1 MKRKLGICFFVAC
14 FLAVI
19 GINSMSL
26 RKGKDT
32 QSGTENS
39 EYEASGMEDGEYA
52 KAGTKTG
59 KGTGADGDTEADLE
73 TDLEVNSIVNQNSNS
88 GDKYIIF
95 SEDGILVVYYA
106 DRTTVF
112 FNSGVRADALPSD
125 LQECLSSGIS
135 FANEAELYEFL
146 ENYSS

>member
-26 RKGKDT
+26 RNAKDA
-32 QSGTENS
+32 QPETE
-39 EYEASGMEDGEYA
+39 
-52 KAGTKTG
+52 AGT
-59 KGTGADGDTEADLE
+59 E
-73 TDLEVNSIVNQNSNS
+73 TDLEVNSIVNQSSES
-88 GDKYIIF
+88 GDKYIIY

-112 FNSGVRADALPSD
+112 FNSGVRADALPAE
-125 LQECLSSGIS
+125 LQECLPFGIS

>member
-14 FLAVI
+14 LFAVV

-26 RKGKDT
+26 RKAKDT
-32 QSGTENS
+32 QPGTEDGKYTS
-39 EYEASGMEDGEYA
+39 VSMEDDEYA
-52 KAGTKTG
+52 KAGTQ
-59 KGTGADGDTEADLE
+59 TGADGDTEADWE
-73 TDLEVNSIVNQNSNS
+73 TDLEVNSIVNQNANS
-88 GDKYIIF
+88 DDKYIIF

-125 LQECLSSGIS
+125 LQDCLPTGIS

>member
-26 RKGKDT
+26 HKAKDT

-39 EYEASGMEDGEYA
+39 EYDAAGMEPAEYA
-52 KAGTKTG
+52 KAGTQTG

-73 TDLEVNSIVNQNSNS
+73 TDLEVNSIVNQKSDS
-88 GDKYIIF
+88 DDKYIIF

-125 LQECLSSGIS
+125 LQECLLSGIS

>member
-14 FLAVI
+14 LSVVV

-26 RKGKDT
+26 RNANEVP
-32 QSGTENS
+32 SETE
-39 EYEASGMEDGEYA
+39 
-52 KAGTKTG
+52 
-59 KGTGADGDTEADLE
+59 TETDLE

-88 GDKYIIF
+88 DDKYIIY

-112 FNSGVRADALPSD
+112 FNSGVRADTLPED
-125 LQECLSSGIS
+125 LQESLLSGIS
-135 FANEAELYEFL
+135 FASEAELYEFL

>member
-26 RKGKDT
+26 RKARDT

-52 KAGTKTG
+52 KAGTKNH
-59 KGTGADGDTEADLE
+59 ADGDTEADLE
-73 TDLEVNSIVNQNSNS
+73 TDLEVNSIVNQYSNS
-88 GDKYIIF
+88 DDKYIIF

-112 FNSGVRADALPSD
+112 FNSGVRADALPTE
-125 LQECLSSGIS
+125 LQECLPTGLS

>member
-26 RKGKDT
+26 RKARDT

-52 KAGTKTG
+52 KAGTQ
-59 KGTGADGDTEADLE
+59 TGADGDSEADLE
-73 TDLEVNSIVNQNSNS
+73 TDLEVNSIVNQKSDS
-88 GDKYIIF
+88 DDKYIIF
-95 SEDGILVVYYA
+95 SENGILVVYYA

-112 FNSGVRADALPSD
+112 FNSGVRADALPTE
-125 LQECLSSGIS
+125 LQECLPTGLS